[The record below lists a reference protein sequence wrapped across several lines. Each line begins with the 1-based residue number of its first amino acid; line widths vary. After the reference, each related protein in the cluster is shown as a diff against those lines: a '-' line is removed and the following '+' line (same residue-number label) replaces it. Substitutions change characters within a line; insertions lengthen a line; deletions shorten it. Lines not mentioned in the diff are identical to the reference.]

1 MRPVKKTLSW
11 RGIQQRKP
19 VQLFLACAWCVGV
32 IRVWRLVPSL
42 DSRAAMDPSNRD
54 ATDWRFA
61 LSSSAKGEVL
71 AKHLLYSE
79 GDLFVSAENHE
90 SLRGHQPFTPR
101 LVTKVLP
108 ARSKTPTH
116 GTCAIVGNSGILKR
130 GGYGKPIDAND
141 VVMRI
146 NQAPTKGYEDIVGSQ
161 TGYRMLN
168 NKWTTV
174 YYEDNVP
181 NTNVPGGTSQLARY
195 LLNQEPANVSFIVS
209 RASTQQFE
217 TLATTIQRRRKDI
230 QTPKLLSSRLISSAR
245 SMLVAFRFS
254 AGKHA

>member
-1 MRPVKKTLSW
+1 VRTPS
-11 RGIQQRKP
+11 IFP
-19 VQLFLACAWCVGV
+19 YSIDSLASCSFCLT
-32 IRVWRLVPSL
+32 R
-42 DSRAAMDPSNRD
+42 
-54 ATDWRFA
+54 
-61 LSSSAKGEVL
+61 
-71 AKHLLYSE
+71 
-79 GDLFVSAENHE
+79 
-90 SLRGHQPFTPR
+90 
-101 LVTKVLP
+101 
-108 ARSKTPTH
+108 
-116 GTCAIVGNSGILKR
+116 CR

-245 SMLVAFRFS
+245 GMLVAFRFS